1 MEMASGSGIAAETQR
16 KSCILIQKLFYTFSF
31 HCIISIAIAR
41 DMASKAISGDETAA
55 AKK

>member
-1 MEMASGSGIAAETQR
+1 MASGSGIAAETQR

-41 DMASKAISGDETAA
+41 DMASKAIRGDEMAV